1 MNNLHAIIIKYVH
14 PTNTKPARVS
24 LKSGR
29 HYAVNSRK
37 LVPWNHEA
45 GSRLEDQ
52 ASYWLT
58 SRGFT
63 VRYAAELN
71 ERESVILVREFC
83 ALDEDPAAWRANHC

>member
-14 PTNTKPARVS
+14 PTNARPGRVS

-52 ASYWLT
+52 AS
-58 SRGFT
+58 
-63 VRYAAELN
+63 
-71 ERESVILVREFC
+71 C
-83 ALDEDPAAWRANHC
+83 